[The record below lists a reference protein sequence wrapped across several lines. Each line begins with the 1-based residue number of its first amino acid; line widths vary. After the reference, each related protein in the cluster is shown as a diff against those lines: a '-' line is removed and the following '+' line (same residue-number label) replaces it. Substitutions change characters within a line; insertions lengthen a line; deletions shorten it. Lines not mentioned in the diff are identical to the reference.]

1 MGSLVNQANE
11 AYQTWKSTN
20 WPSDVAGWNAL
31 TTEQK
36 MALWATEQQYQLGIS
51 DAQAIESSFYEARA
65 EAFAAF
71 ESQKQ
76 QELAALQQ
84 LWQSKEDND
93 FDVDFGD
100 E

>member
-1 MGSLVNQANE
+1 MGSLVNKANE
-11 AYQTWKSTN
+11 AYNTWKAAN
-20 WPSDVAGWNAL
+20 WPTDVAGWNAL

-36 MALWATEQQYQLGIS
+36 MELWATEQQYQLGIA
-51 DAQAIESSFYEARA
+51 DARAIEESFYEARS

-76 QELAALQQ
+76 QELVALQQ

-93 FDVDFGD
+93 FNVDYGD

>member
-11 AYQTWKSTN
+11 AYNTWKAAN
-20 WPSDVAGWNAL
+20 WPTDVAGWNAL

-36 MALWATEQQYQLGIS
+36 MELWATEQQYQLGIA
-51 DAQAIESSFYEARA
+51 DARAIEESFYEARS

-76 QELAALQQ
+76 QELVALQQ
-84 LWQSKEDND
+84 LWQSKEDAD
-93 FDVDFGD
+93 YDVDYGD

>member
-1 MGSLVNQANE
+1 MGSLVNAAQT
-11 AYQTWKSTN
+11 AYNDWKSAN
-20 WPSDVAGWNAL
+20 WPTDVAGWNAL
-31 TTEQK
+31 TDAQK
-36 MALWATEQQYQLGIS
+36 LTLWATEQQYQLGIA